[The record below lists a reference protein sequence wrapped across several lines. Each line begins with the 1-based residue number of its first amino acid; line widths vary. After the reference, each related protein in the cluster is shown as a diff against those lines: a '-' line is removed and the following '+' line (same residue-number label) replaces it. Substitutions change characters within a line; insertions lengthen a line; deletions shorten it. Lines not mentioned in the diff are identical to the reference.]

1 MQPPSLEQRPGE
13 RPGERRRASIV
24 EALQSGGGQ
33 STGPLTVDRVWAA
46 AALVLENIYVEL
58 NKRLEQLQ
66 ESLEAKVIGPASP
79 TGDAMVAYNKARVQ
93 FQADCAK
100 VLAKFNSDFGEAKLK
115 YEKEL
120 AKSGGREASTAALH
134 RVFDKY
140 ARKVAG
146 LQSGMAELVAKGNSV
161 LDTPQLSITLL
172 RYWAEHDRVMRQVYN
187 SLIDLD
193 SSTRGC
199 TMDMSHEIQHI
210 TAFAEML
217 RQESAGCFNAAGQ
230 FELGGG
236 YGLPPKQLQVDEPT
250 FSQPPQPKKVP
261 HSMLSF
267 AEESLAAAG
276 ATLQEG
282 GGDTEPAG
290 PDAPQWSGG
299 VSDRVLEGQL
309 KKKSPAAGKG
319 WQTRWFVLHG
329 SSPARLSYFKRRTDD
344 EPAGYI
350 NLELLAACFATTELK
365 HDGKGIK
372 LMMLDQ
378 RTYYLKASTPQDAQT
393 WVTAISQAAAR
404 SSAVDGGGGG
414 GGHGDDGE
422 LDGPDAADAP
432 EPGSNDEESS
442 SSEEEDDSLVPAD
455 EVPGGIGEEELQ
467 ALRAEEA
474 ALSEANERLQAEVAQ
489 LETELHGLL

>member
-1 MQPPSLEQRPGE
+1 MRRAGGMEATS
-13 RPGERRRASIV
+13 ERRRASIV
-24 EALQSGGGQ
+24 EVLQPKG
-33 STGPLTVDRVWAA
+33 TEGPLTVDRIWAA
-46 AALVLENIYVEL
+46 AAQVLENIYVEL

-79 TGDAMVAYNKARVQ
+79 TGDTMVAYNKARVQ

-100 VLAKFNSDFGEAKLK
+100 VLAKFHNEFGEAKVK

-120 AKSGGREASTAALH
+120 AKSGGREASTTALQ

-140 ARKVAG
+140 ARKVTG
-146 LQSGMAELVAKGNSV
+146 LQNGMAELVAKGNSV
-161 LDTPQLSITLL
+161 LDTPQLSVTLL

-193 SSTRGC
+193 SSTRSC
-199 TMDMSHEIQHI
+199 TMDMSHEMKHI

-217 RQESAGCFNAAGQ
+217 RQESADCFNADGQ

-236 YGLPPKQLQVDEPT
+236 HGLPEKQLQVDEPT

-261 HSMLSF
+261 PSMLSF

-276 ATLQEG
+276 AAVREDSADA
-282 GGDTEPAG
+282 GDDG

-299 VSDRVLEGQL
+299 VSHRVLEGPL

-319 WQTRWFVLHG
+319 WQARWFVLHG
-329 SSPARLSYFKRRTDD
+329 VSPARLSYFKRRADN

-378 RTYYLKASTPQDAQT
+378 RTYYLKASTPRDAQT
-393 WVTAISQAAAR
+393 WVAAISQAAAR
-404 SSAVDGGGGG
+404 CSAVSEGGGE
-414 GGHGDDGE
+414 DG
-422 LDGPDAADAP
+422 LDGADVDDDV
-432 EPGSNDEESS
+432 EPGSDDEESS
-442 SSEEEDDSLVPAD
+442 SEEEEDDPLVPVD
-455 EVPGGIGEEELQ
+455 EAPGGITEEELR
-467 ALRAEEA
+467 ALQAEEA
-474 ALSEANERLQAEVAQ
+474 ALLAANARLQQEVAQ
-489 LETELHGLL
+489 LEAEVKGLL